1 MLEVYNSLYRDDK
14 LIQFLINKVREFN
27 EKNGTRICIT
37 LAGGMFRDPILKN
50 EVQDYNVFVSD
61 DYFAKD
67 FILWFNDEYSGFKS
81 IKHDLNIVAK
91 ATVSSFNAD
100 ISKLGVTLDSNG
112 EVSRVFSEGIQA
124 IRDRKV
130 SLSLHVDDREAYDA
144 QSLHRY
150 VRKLTLKPWAKEFM
164 FELQVTGDLEYT
176 EVWQHNDLSEES
188 FYAADARPVETLL
201 SLLEFGLFSV
211 WKETESFV
219 KSIRN
224 FHDSLFSE
232 ALYITGP
239 SIRFNL
245 DTIDYLNLWLEG
257 YIREG
262 GAYDVIRA
270 GHPFISKIITDGR
283 LEQDIH
289 PYYNNIRGRAS
300 ANTFDLGWDIMSHL
314 SLEAQCLLVEGKK
327 RLAFSHK
334 SITNSYFSA
343 AVLRQYYR
351 TIGFGKLLE
360 NYECPMNNAKVFLGK
375 PGFTPKQALNSGSYT
390 TLDFSKVLEW
400 SVILGEASL
409 LLDRYWINHTDLVRE
424 VNIPRSMVKAV
435 ASNHRLMSWVFEHNL
450 DVDWSVS
457 KSPRICIIKA
467 IMLLYGVDNKVA
479 TVIYDNPNS
488 VQAVEFSRV
497 NDNSDIK
504 VSKSFPTNI
513 YTSSCGKYVLSM
525 LPKDS
530 LTNLLIGEY
539 TSCCQHLNGAG
550 RNVCIDGWFDQYSVN
565 YVIKSIDSG
574 VIYSHFWMWESQEG
588 LLVLDSLEGRSDE
601 NIAKVT
607 LELVKAFIRSNT
619 NVVIGDTGYGYTY
632 KLISDLGLAHKDTIK
647 CPTPYTDYRYMDARD
662 GVFLTSE

>member
-1 MLEVYNSLYRDDK
+1 
-14 LIQFLINKVREFN
+14 
-27 EKNGTRICIT
+27 
-37 LAGGMFRDPILKN
+37 
-50 EVQDYNVFVSD
+50 
-61 DYFAKD
+61 
-67 FILWFNDEYSGFKS
+67 
-81 IKHDLNIVAK
+81 
-91 ATVSSFNAD
+91 
-100 ISKLGVTLDSNG
+100 
-112 EVSRVFSEGIQA
+112 
-124 IRDRKV
+124 
-130 SLSLHVDDREAYDA
+130 
-144 QSLHRY
+144 
-150 VRKLTLKPWAKEFM
+150 
-164 FELQVTGDLEYT
+164 
-176 EVWQHNDLSEES
+176 
-188 FYAADARPVETLL
+188 
-201 SLLEFGLFSV
+201 
-211 WKETESFV
+211 
-219 KSIRN
+219 
-224 FHDSLFSE
+224 
-232 ALYITGP
+232 
-239 SIRFNL
+239 
-245 DTIDYLNLWLEG
+245 
-257 YIREG
+257 
-262 GAYDVIRA
+262 
-270 GHPFISKIITDGR
+270 
-283 LEQDIH
+283 
-289 PYYNNIRGRAS
+289 
-300 ANTFDLGWDIMSHL
+300 
-314 SLEAQCLLVEGKK
+314 
-327 RLAFSHK
+327 
-334 SITNSYFSA
+334 
-343 AVLRQYYR
+343 
-351 TIGFGKLLE
+351 
-360 NYECPMNNAKVFLGK
+360 MNNAKVFLGK